1 MRSIRGALTRPSSRP
16 TTRLSLTR
24 ASVGTVVTR
33 NRSASWGC
41 FSTSTCV
48 TRRRTRSLWARW
60 ATRLSIRRAG
70 PEWAAPKNTS
80 NGRESRATNRCF
92 PCKKS
97 VQTHHQERVYTLR
110 EMWEWYRI
118 GLSLGLG
125 VGLGA
130 LLAAVV
136 APRRA
141 GVTVGL
147 GAAAIAGGA
156 GAGYAIGGWHE
167 ALAGGLGGGLG
178 ALILA
183 ALALVPAVGYLEAV
197 TLPALAARARGR
209 RVERVAGLRSLARD

>member
-16 TTRLSLTR
+16 TTRLSLTS

-33 NRSASWGC
+33 NRSATWGC
-41 FSTSTCV
+41 SSTSTCA
-48 TRRRTRSLWARW
+48 TRRRMRSLRARW

-80 NGRESRATNRCF
+80 NGRESRATSPCF
-92 PCKKS
+92 PCKRA

-118 GLSLGLG
+118 GLSSGLG
-125 VGLGA
+125 SVLGS

-141 GVTVGL
+141 GVAAVL
-147 GAAAIAGGA
+147 GAVVAARLVLGTLERGGTR
-156 GAGYAIGGWHE
+156 GGT
-167 ALAGGLGGGLG
+167 AVLVGLG

>member
-147 GAAAIAGGA
+147 GAVVAARLVLGTLERGGTR
-156 GAGYAIGGWHE
+156 GGT
-167 ALAGGLGGGLG
+167 AVLVGLG

>member
-16 TTRLSLTR
+16 TTRLSLTS

-33 NRSASWGC
+33 NRSATWGC
-41 FSTSTCV
+41 SSTSTCA
-48 TRRRTRSLWARW
+48 TRRRMRSLRARW

-80 NGRESRATNRCF
+80 NGRESRATSPCF
-92 PCKKS
+92 PCKRA

-110 EMWEWYRI
+110 EMWEWY
-118 GLSLGLG
+118 
-125 VGLGA
+125 
-130 LLAAVV
+130 
-136 APRRA
+136 
-141 GVTVGL
+141 
-147 GAAAIAGGA
+147 
-156 GAGYAIGGWHE
+156 AIGGWQE
-167 ALAGGLGGGLG
+167 ALAGGLGGGLGALVAARLVLGTLERGGTRGGTAVLVGLG